1 MNSISHFNTLTGDK
15 QYILT
20 WTNSI
25 RHGGRGLK
33 PKATYRIENSEVP
46 CFTVIIIFSHL
57 EGTLKMSHQGYVESQ
72 TLHFHSSF
80 FFSGVIDNC
89 SFVILCLT

>member
-1 MNSISHFNTLTGDK
+1 MSHFNILTGDK

-20 WTNSI
+20 WTKSI
-25 RHGGRGLK
+25 RHGRRGLK
-33 PKATYRIENSEVP
+33 PKATCRIENSEVP
-46 CFTVIIIFSHL
+46 CFAVIICHL

-80 FFSGVIDNC
+80 FSV
-89 SFVILCLT
+89 T